1 MGATIMIFLAVAD
14 DHELFAEG
22 VRNALHTQPDFTV
35 SVVVSNG
42 DDLLTALE
50 TSRVDVALIDYEM
63 PGGGESLVT
72 ALSGRV
78 KTIVVT
84 MFPEAEEGLAAAG
97 AHVVLSKSTPL
108 MTLAAAIRATQRG
121 ITIPASGPS
130 RDELLAGYTQPEL
143 DPGARALTDREIE
156 LLRVLARGVSSTEE
170 LAETLF
176 ISQKTVKNH
185 LASIFSKLAVSDRT
199 QAAIEAIRLGIAD
212 SR

>member
-1 MGATIMIFLAVAD
+1 MGTTIMIFLAVAD

-35 SVVVSNG
+35 SIVVSNG
-42 DDLLTALE
+42 DDLLTAME

-63 PGGGESLVT
+63 PGGGESLVA
-72 ALSGRV
+72 ALSNRV

-84 MFPEAEEGLAAAG
+84 MFPEAEERLAAAG

-108 MTLAAAIRATQRG
+108 ITLAAAIRATQRG
-121 ITIPASGPS
+121 ITIPAAGPS
-130 RDELLAGYTQPEL
+130 RDELLAAHTQPEL

>member
-84 MFPEAEEGLAAAG
+84 MFPEAEERLAAAG

>member
-1 MGATIMIFLAVAD
+1 MGTTIMIFLAVAD

-22 VRNALHTQPDFTV
+22 VRNALHTQPDLTV

-50 TSRVDVALIDYEM
+50 TNRVDVALIDYEM
-63 PGGGESLVT
+63 PGGGEALVT
-72 ALSGRV
+72 AISGRV

-84 MFPEAEEGLAAAG
+84 MFPEAEERLAAAG
-97 AHVVLSKSTPL
+97 AHAVLSKSTPL
-108 MTLAAAIRATQRG
+108 ITLAAAIRATQRG
-121 ITIPASGPS
+121 ISIPAAGPS
-130 RDELLAGYTQPEL
+130 RDELLAGYNQPEL